1 MGFFSSK
8 REEEKKVNTVK
19 SQPQQEKKV
28 AVSNDIIKTPTSNV
42 SNINDKLNVKA
53 NIEGGGS
60 LILGGHLE
68 GTVKIAET
76 LFIEKG
82 ARLIGEAVA
91 KSVKISGDFEGT
103 IDATSVE
110 VTRSGRF
117 NGIIKANK
125 TFLGGFVD
133 GVIRSNDSIEIFS
146 TGIVDTKECKSKRIK
161 INGKVEGR
169 VVASE
174 LLEVTSGGSVN
185 GDIIT
190 ASELLEVTSG
200 GSVNGDIITKGIRTE
215 QGGSIIG
222 NIQTYN
228 ESIHGADTEII
239 FDKKTAEDI
248 ETNID
253 PDVAKLIDIK
263 PEDIQKYAKKD
274 DSKSIKRIPKEKK

>member
-1 MGFFSSK
+1 MGFFGSK
-8 REEEKKVNTVK
+8 RKEEVETEEIESKPQKRKVVE
-19 SQPQQEKKV
+19 S
-28 AVSNDIIKTPTSNV
+28 SDIIKTPTGNV
-42 SNINDKLNVKA
+42 STINDKLKVKA
-53 NIEGGGS
+53 NIDGGGS

-68 GTVKIAET
+68 GTISIADT
-76 LFIEKG
+76 LYIEKG
-82 ARLIGEAVA
+82 ARLIGKVSA

-103 IDATSVE
+103 IDAVSVE
-110 VTRSGRF
+110 VTRSGRL
-117 NGIIKANK
+117 NGIIRANK

-146 TGIVDTKECKSKRIK
+146 TGIIDTKECKSKQIK

-169 VVASE
+169 VV
-174 LLEVTSGGSVN
+174 
-185 GDIIT
+185 

-222 NIQTYN
+222 NIQTYD
-228 ESIHGADTEII
+228 ESLHSADSEIVIEKEII
-239 FDKKTAEDI
+239 VEEVAID
-248 ETNID
+248 ID

-274 DSKSIKRIPKEKK
+274 DPKSIKRIPEDKK

>member
-1 MGFFSSK
+1 MGFFGSK

-190 ASELLEVTSG
+190 
-200 GSVNGDIITKGIRTE
+200 KGIRTE